1 MQDMNLSPRYILAR
15 IAVIMTVVLAMVSC
29 SRDFSDFT
37 ISPGNGIG
45 QENSYRVPDE
55 IYRNIFIVYSMGFNN
70 ISSYLRTDL
79 QELTA
84 NAEIYNSRDR
94 IIIFSHLRKS
104 NEKQASPILTELRAD
119 TFGNIICDTLE
130 VFPNTTHSADAK
142 TVHDVLTRIKENYPA
157 KSYSLLFSSHG
168 TGWAPENYCA
178 TPSSFES
185 SGSGSGSWNTRRKED
200 LVPKIHWTYPE
211 DSSIPMVKSIGAE
224 TSSGGNIEINIDEL
238 ADNIPM
244 KMDFIV
250 FDACF
255 MGGIEVAYELRHV
268 CDKIVASQTEV
279 IAEGMDYITMTS
291 YLMKNSG
298 PDLEGFCK
306 NYFDYYNNHQQVLY
320 RSATISLIDTR
331 KLEPLVTACKDIFE
345 SRRSAIAELQ
355 GKNVVQ
361 PYFQKTYASMH
372 GWFFDL
378 ESILIN
384 SGASQE
390 QLTRAKDALDQ
401 CIIYK
406 DATATFFTTQID
418 INHHCGLSMY
428 LPYKNKTY
436 LNNFYKSLEWNKA
449 TGLVK

>member
-1 MQDMNLSPRYILAR
+1 MNLNLKHILAR
-15 IAVIMTVVLAMVSC
+15 IAVILTMTVATISC
-29 SRDFSDFT
+29 SKELSDFSITPDRGT
-37 ISPGNGIG
+37 EQEIS
-45 QENSYRVPDE
+45 SRLPDE

-70 ISSYLRTDL
+70 ISSYLRTDI
-79 QELTA
+79 QELTE
-84 NAEIYNSRDR
+84 NAEIYNKRDR
-94 IIIFSHLRKS
+94 IIIFSHLRKG
-104 NEKQASPILTELRAD
+104 NEKQASPVLTELRTD
-119 TFGNIICDTLE
+119 DFGNIICDTLE
-130 VFPNTTHSADAK
+130 VFPNTTHSVEAQ
-142 TVHDVLTRIKENYPA
+142 TVRTVLTRIKENYPA
-157 KSYSLLFSSHG
+157 KSYSLLISSHG

-185 SGSGSGSWNTRRKED
+185 SSSGSGSWNARRKET
-200 LVPKIHWTYPE
+200 LTPKIDWIYPE

-224 TSSGGNIEINIDEL
+224 SVSGRNIEIDINEL

-255 MGGIEVAYELRHV
+255 MGGIEVAYELRNV

-291 YLMKNSG
+291 YLMKSGG
-298 PDLEGFCK
+298 PDLEGFCR

-320 RSATISLIDTR
+320 RSATISLIDTK
-331 KLEPLVTACKDIFE
+331 KLEPLADACRDIFE
-345 SRRSAIAELQ
+345 SQRAEIGALA
-355 GKNVVQ
+355 GKNIVQ
-361 PYFQKTYASMH
+361 PYFQQTYTSLH

-378 ESILIN
+378 ESTVIN
-384 SGASQE
+384 SGASHE
-390 QLTRAKDALDQ
+390 QLARVKDALDQ

-406 DATATFFTTQID
+406 AATETFFTTQIK

>member
-1 MQDMNLSPRYILAR
+1 MNLKQKHILSR
-15 IAVIMTVVLAMVSC
+15 IAAIMMTVVAIVSC
-29 SRDFSDFT
+29 SQDLSDFT
-37 ISPGNGIG
+37 IRPENGNEQGHSLRA
-45 QENSYRVPDE
+45 QSE

-70 ISSYLRTDL
+70 ISSYLRADL

-94 IIIFSHLRKS
+94 IIIFSHLRKG
-104 NEKQASPILTELRAD
+104 NERQAAPVLTELRTD
-119 TFGNIICDTLE
+119 DFGNIICDTLE
-130 VFPNTTHSADAK
+130 VFPTNTHSVDAK
-142 TVHDVLTRIKENYPA
+142 TVRNVLTKIKDSYPA
-157 KSYSLLFSSHG
+157 KSYSILFSSHG
-168 TGWAPENYCA
+168 TGWAPQNYCA

-185 SGSGSGSWNTRRKED
+185 SVSGGGAWSVRKKED

-224 TSSGGNIEINIDEL
+224 SISGENVEININDL

-244 KMDFIV
+244 KMDFII

-255 MGGIEVAYELRHV
+255 MGGIEVAYELRNV

-298 PDLEGFCK
+298 PDLEGFCR
-306 NYFDYYNNHQQVLY
+306 NYFDYYNNHQQALY

-331 KLEPLVTACKDIFE
+331 KLTPLAEACKEIFE
-345 SRRSAIAELQ
+345 SRRSQIAALE
-355 GKNVVQ
+355 GKKIVQ
-361 PYFQKTYASMH
+361 PYYQRTYSNLH

-378 ESILIN
+378 ESIIIN

-390 QLTRAKDALDQ
+390 QLTKVKNALDQ

-406 DATATFFTTQID
+406 DATETFFTTEIKID
-418 INHHCGLSMY
+418 HHCGLSMY
-428 LPYKNKTY
+428 LPYKNRTY
-436 LNNFYKSLEWNKA
+436 LNDFYKSLEWNMA

>member
-1 MQDMNLSPRYILAR
+1 MNLRLTHILAR
-15 IAVIMTVVLAMVSC
+15 IAVIIATVAAMVSC
-29 SRDFSDFT
+29 ARDLDDFT
-37 ISPGNGIG
+37 IRPGINTEQVSNPRIPG
-45 QENSYRVPDE
+45 DT
-55 IYRNIFIVYSMGFNN
+55 YRNVFIVYSMGFNN

-84 NAEIYNSRDR
+84 NTELRNVRDR
-94 IIIFSHLRKS
+94 IIIFSHLRKG
-104 NEKQASPILTELRAD
+104 NEKQSCPVLTELRSD
-119 TFGNIICDTLE
+119 EYGNITCDTLE

-142 TVHDVLTRIKENYPA
+142 TVSDVLTRIRDTFPA
-157 KSYSLLFSSHG
+157 KSYSLLISSHG

-185 SGSGSGSWNTRRKED
+185 SSSGSWSWRAKEKED

-224 TSSGGNIEINIDEL
+224 TVSGSNIEINITEL
-238 ADNIPM
+238 AESIPM
-244 KMDFIV
+244 KMDYII

-255 MGGIEVAYELRHV
+255 MGGIEVAYELRNV

-279 IAEGMDYITMTS
+279 IAEGMDYITMAS
-291 YLMKNSG
+291 YLMKGSG

-306 NYFDYYNNHQQVLY
+306 NYYEYYNNHQQVLY

-331 KLEPLVTACKDIFE
+331 NLEPLAEACKEVFE
-345 SRRSAIAELQ
+345 SHRSEIAALE
-355 GKNVVQ
+355 GKNIVQ
-361 PYFQKTYASMH
+361 PYFQKSYSSLH

-378 ESILIN
+378 ESVIIN
-384 SGASQE
+384 GGASQE
-390 QLTRAKDALDQ
+390 QQARVKNALNQ

-406 DATATFFTTQID
+406 AATETFFTTQIKID
-418 INHHCGLSMY
+418 HHCGLSMY
-428 LPYKNKTY
+428 LPYKNKAY
-436 LNNFYKSLEWNKA
+436 LNKFYKSLEWNKA

>member
-1 MQDMNLSPRYILAR
+1 MNLSTKHILAR
-15 IAVIMTVVLAMVSC
+15 FAAIIMVVLSIISC
-29 SRDFSDFT
+29 SQDLSDFT
-37 ISPGNGIG
+37 ISQGNSIE
-45 QENSYRVPDE
+45 QTSSSRIPDMP
-55 IYRNIFIVYSMGFNN
+55 YRNVFIVYSMGFNN

-79 QELTA
+79 QELTE

-94 IIIFSHLRKS
+94 IIIFSHLRKG
-104 NEKQASPILTELRAD
+104 NEKQSAPILTELRTD
-119 TFGNIICDTLE
+119 LYGNVICDTLE
-130 VFPNTTHSADAK
+130 VFPSTTHSADAK
-142 TVHDVLTRIKENYPA
+142 TVRNVLTKIKDAYPA
-157 KSYSLLFSSHG
+157 KSYNLLFSSHG

-185 SGSGSGSWNTRRKED
+185 SASGSDGWNARRKED
-200 LVPKIHWTYPE
+200 LVPKIHWIYPE

-224 TSSGGNIEINIDEL
+224 TVSGSNIEIDISEL
-238 ADNIPM
+238 AESIPM
-244 KMDFIV
+244 KMDFII

-255 MGGIEVAYELRHV
+255 MGGIEVAYELRNV

-291 YLMKNSG
+291 YLMKATG

-306 NYFDYYNNHQQVLY
+306 NYFDYYSAHQQILY

-331 KLEPLVTACKDIFE
+331 KLETLAEACKEVFE
-345 SRRSAIAELQ
+345 SQRSEIAALE
-355 GKNVVQ
+355 GKNIVQ
-361 PYFQKTYASMH
+361 PYFQKSYASMH

-378 ESILIN
+378 ESIVLN

-390 QLTRAKDALDQ
+390 QKAKVKDALNQ

-406 DATATFFTTQID
+406 DATETFFTTQIT

-428 LPYKNKTY
+428 LPYKKKNY